1 MLLFAGAILL
11 VLILILID
19 IPIAFSFG
27 SVAFGFAY
35 LTERDLDFL
44 LPYAF
49 WQAGGFALLALP
61 LFILTGSI
69 MIPSG
74 ISDRMINFVN
84 AFVGHLKG
92 ALGVV
97 TIITCAL
104 FGAMS
109 GSASSAIAAIGS
121 VMIPRMTAEGYPRGY
136 VSSLVAVSSVLT
148 ILVPPS
154 IPMILFALAGRL
166 PVTACFLSTVGAAVV
181 LVIIFSALNFHHLR
195 NYEIRVATAG
205 TFREYADNA
214 RLHTVRGIPAL
225 ILPVVMLGGIY
236 GGVFTPTEAAAV
248 CFTYALALGFLT
260 RRLNLGNAG
269 DAIIRGA
276 AVTGAVMIILL
287 FIFVMTRAMV
297 LEQIPKQIALWL
309 TSISDN
315 RIVLLLLINV
325 ILLLIGMVVDDASG
339 SILAAIVLLP
349 VSNEIGIHPI
359 HFAAIVGVN
368 IAAGNITP
376 PCAPLLYLAGAVG
389 KTSLVEML
397 GPTFKFLLLGYL
409 PVILLVTYVP
419 GLALFLPRLL
429 LGIG

>member
-1 MLLFAGAILL
+1 MLLFAGAILVVL
-11 VLILILID
+11 VVILID

-27 SVAFGFAY
+27 SVAFAFAY

-61 LFILTGSI
+61 LFILTGSV

-74 ISDRMINFVN
+74 ISDRMINFIN
-84 AFVGHLKG
+84 AFVGHVKG

-97 TIITCAL
+97 TIVACAL

-109 GSASSAIAAIGS
+109 GSASSAIAAVGS
-121 VMIPRMTAEGYPRGY
+121 VMIPRMAEEGYPRGY
-136 VSSLVAVSSVLT
+136 VSSLVAVSAVLT

-166 PVTACFLSTVGAAVV
+166 PVTACFLSTVGAAFVLIVV
-181 LVIIFSALNFHHLR
+181 FSLLNFHHLR
-195 NYEIRVATAG
+195 NHDIRVAASA
-205 TFREYADNA
+205 TFKEFADNA
-214 RLHTVRGIPAL
+214 RTQTVRGIPAL
-225 ILPVVMLGGIY
+225 ILPVIMLGGIY
-236 GGVFTPTEAAAV
+236 GGIFTPTEAAAV
-248 CFTYALALGFLT
+248 CLTYAIVVGFLS
-260 RRLNLGNAG
+260 RELNLSNTA
-269 DAIIRGA
+269 DAIVRGA

-297 LEQIPKQIALWL
+297 LEQIPKEIALWL

-315 RIVLLLLINV
+315 KLVLMLLINV

-349 VSNEIGIHPI
+349 VANEIGIHPI

-389 KTSLVEML
+389 KASLIEML
-397 GPTFKFLLLGYL
+397 GPTLKFLLIGYV
-409 PVILLVTYVP
+409 PVILLVTYFP
-419 GLALFLPRLL
+419 DLALFLPRVL

>member
-1 MLLFAGAILL
+1 MLLFVGAVLV
-11 VLILILID
+11 VLIFILID
-19 IPIAFSFG
+19 VPIAFSFG

-35 LTERDLDFL
+35 LTDRDLTFL

-61 LFILTGSI
+61 LFILTGAV

-74 ISDRMINFVN
+74 ISDRMVNMIN

-97 TIITCAL
+97 TIVACAL

-121 VMIPRMTAEGYPRGY
+121 VMIPRMAEEGYPRGY
-136 VSSLVAVSSVLT
+136 VASLVAVSSVLT

-166 PVTACFLSTVGAAVV
+166 PVTACFLSTVGSALVLVV
-181 LVIIFSALNFHHLR
+181 LFSLVNFHHLR
-195 NYEIRVATAG
+195 KHDIRVATKGSFKA
-205 TFREYADNA
+205 YAENA
-214 RLHTVRGIPAL
+214 RTQTVRGIPAL
-225 ILPVVMLGGIY
+225 ILPAIMLGGIY
-236 GGVFTPTEAAAV
+236 GGIFTPTEAAAV
-248 CFTYALALGFLT
+248 CFTYAVALGFIT
-260 RRLNLGNAG
+260 RRLNLQNTA
-269 DAIIRGA
+269 DAIMRGA
-276 AVTGAVMIILL
+276 AVTATVMIILL

-297 LEQIPKQIALWL
+297 LEQIPKEIALWL

-315 RIVLLLLINV
+315 KLVLLLLINV
-325 ILLLIGMVVDDASG
+325 ILLAIGMVVDDASG

-349 VSNEIGIHPI
+349 VATEIGIHPI

-389 KTSLVEML
+389 KATLPEML
-397 GPTFKFLLLGYL
+397 GPTFKFLVAGYL

-419 GLALFLPRLL
+419 ELALFLPRTL

>member
-1 MLLFAGAILL
+1 MLLFAGAIL
-11 VLILILID
+11 VVFVLILID

-27 SVAFGFAY
+27 SVAFAFAY
-35 LTERDLDFL
+35 LTDRDLNFL
-44 LPYAF
+44 LPYAL

-61 LFILTGSI
+61 LFILTGSV

-74 ISDRMINFVN
+74 ISDRMINFIN
-84 AFVGHLKG
+84 AFVGHVKG

-97 TIITCAL
+97 TIVACAL

-109 GSASSAIAAIGS
+109 GSASSAIAAVGT
-121 VMIPRMTAEGYPRGY
+121 VMIPKMADEGYPRGY
-136 VSSLVAVSSVLT
+136 VASLVAVSSVLT

-166 PVTACFLSTVGAAVV
+166 PVTACFLSTVGAAFV
-181 LVIIFSALNFHHLR
+181 LIIVFSLLNFHHLR
-195 NYEIRVATAG
+195 NHDIRVAASGSFKEFAVNVRT
-205 TFREYADNA
+205 
-214 RLHTVRGIPAL
+214 HTVRGIPAL
-225 ILPVVMLGGIY
+225 ILPVIMLGGIY

-248 CFTYALALGFLT
+248 CLTYALAVGFLS
-260 RRLNLGNAG
+260 RRLTLANTA
-269 DAIIRGA
+269 DAIVRGA

-297 LEQIPKQIALWL
+297 LEQIPGQIALWL

-315 RIVLLLLINV
+315 KLVLMLLINV

-349 VSNEIGIHPI
+349 VANEIGIHPI

-389 KTSLVEML
+389 KASLIEML
-397 GPTFKFLLLGYL
+397 GPTLKFLLIGYL

-419 GLALFLPRLL
+419 DLALFLPRLL

>member
-1 MLLFAGAILL
+1 MLLFAIL
-11 VLILILID
+11 VLVILCLILAD
-19 IPIAFSFG
+19 VPIAYAFG
-27 SVAFGFAY
+27 IGAFGFAF
-35 LTERDLDFL
+35 LTGRDLEFL

-49 WQAGGFALLALP
+49 SQAGGFALLALP
-61 LFILTGSI
+61 LFILTGTL

-74 ISDRMINFVN
+74 ISDRMVNFIN
-84 AFVGHLKG
+84 AFVGHIKG

-97 TIITCAL
+97 TIVACAL

-121 VMIPRMTAEGYPRGY
+121 IMIPRMVDQGYPRGY
-136 VSSLVAVSSVLT
+136 VSSLVAVSAVLT

-166 PVTACFLSTVGAAVV
+166 PVTACFLSTVGAAFL
-181 LVIIFSALNFHHLR
+181 LVFLFSILNFRHLR
-195 NYEIRVATAG
+195 HHDIQVAEWDS
-205 TFREYADNA
+205 FRTYIGDIGRE
-214 RLHTVRGIPAL
+214 TKRGVVAL
-225 ILPVVMLGGIY
+225 ILPVIMLGGIY
-236 GGVFTPTEAAAV
+236 GGIFTPTEAAAV
-248 CFTYALALGFLT
+248 CFAYAMFAGFLT
-260 RRLNLGNAG
+260 GNLNLRNTG
-269 DAIIRGA
+269 DAIIKGA
-276 AVTGAVMIILL
+276 AVTGAVIIILL

-309 TSISDN
+309 TGISDN
-315 RIVLLLLINV
+315 RIILLLMINV
-325 ILLLIGMVVDDASG
+325 ILLIIGMVVDDASG

-349 VSNEIGIHPI
+349 VATSIDVHPI

-389 KTSLVEML
+389 RTTLPEML
-397 GPTFKFLLLGYL
+397 GPTLKFLVAGYL
-409 PVILLVTYVP
+409 PVILLVTYIP
-419 GLALFLPRLL
+419 DLALFLPRVL

>member
-1 MLLFAGAILL
+1 MELFVVAIII
-11 VLILILID
+11 VFILILID
-19 IPIAFSFG
+19 VPIAFAFG
-27 SVAFGFAY
+27 SIAFAFAF
-35 LTERDLDFL
+35 LTDRDLDFL

-61 LFILTGSI
+61 LFILTGSV

-74 ISDRMINFVN
+74 ISDRMINCIN
-84 AFVGHLKG
+84 AFVGHVKG

-97 TIITCAL
+97 TIVACAL

-109 GSASSAIAAIGS
+109 GSASSAIAAVGS
-121 VMIPRMTAEGYPRGY
+121 VMIPKMTEEGYPRGY
-136 VSSLVAVSSVLT
+136 VASLVAVSSVLT

-166 PVTACFLSTVGAAVV
+166 PVTACFLSTVGAALILVV
-181 LVIIFSALNFHHLR
+181 IFSVLNFLHLR
-195 NYEIRVATAG
+195 NVDIRVAQSVSA
-205 TFREYADNA
+205 REYMENA
-214 RLHTVRGIPAL
+214 YRETVRGIPAL
-225 ILPVVMLGGIY
+225 VLPAIMLGGIY
-236 GGVFTPTEAAAV
+236 GGIFTPTEAAAV
-248 CFTYALALGFLT
+248 CFTYALVVGFLS
-260 RRLNLGNAG
+260 RRLRLKNTSE
-269 DAIIRGA
+269 AIIRGA

-297 LEQIPKQIALWL
+297 LEQIPTQIALWL

-315 RIVLLLLINV
+315 RLVLLLLINV

-349 VSNEIGIHPI
+349 VAGEIGIHPI

-389 KTSLVEML
+389 KASLVEML
-397 GPTFKFLLLGYL
+397 GPTLKFLLIGYV
-409 PVILLVTYVP
+409 PVILLVTYIP
-419 GLALFLPRLL
+419 DLALFLPRVL

>member
-1 MLLFAGAILL
+1 MLLFAGAIL
-11 VLILILID
+11 VVFVLILID

-27 SVAFGFAY
+27 SVAFAFAY
-35 LTERDLDFL
+35 LTDRDLNFL
-44 LPYAF
+44 LPYAL

-61 LFILTGSI
+61 LFILTGSV

-74 ISDRMINFVN
+74 ISDRMINFIN
-84 AFVGHLKG
+84 AFVGHVKG

-97 TIITCAL
+97 TIVACAL

-109 GSASSAIAAIGS
+109 GSASSAIAAVGT
-121 VMIPRMTAEGYPRGY
+121 VMIPKMADEGYPRGY
-136 VSSLVAVSSVLT
+136 VASLVAVSSVLT

-166 PVTACFLSTVGAAVV
+166 PVTACFLSTVGAAFV
-181 LVIIFSALNFHHLR
+181 LIIVFSLLNFHHLR
-195 NYEIRVATAG
+195 NHDIRVATSVS
-205 TFREYADNA
+205 FKEYAGNV
-214 RLHTVRGIPAL
+214 RTQTVRGIPAL
-225 ILPVVMLGGIY
+225 ILPVIMLGGIY

-248 CFTYALALGFLT
+248 CLTYALAVGFLS
-260 RRLNLGNAG
+260 RRLNLANTAE
-269 DAIIRGA
+269 AIVRGA

-297 LEQIPKQIALWL
+297 LEQIPGQIALWL

-315 RIVLLLLINV
+315 KLVLMLLINV

-349 VSNEIGIHPI
+349 VANEIGIHPI

-389 KTSLVEML
+389 KASLIEML
-397 GPTFKFLLLGYL
+397 GPTLKFLLIGYV

-419 GLALFLPRLL
+419 DLALFLPRLL